1 MKNFMA
7 PTLYRTSMVLAFV
20 LLFVGTAN
28 ADALYRQLDM
38 GMSGTDIS
46 TLQTFLAQ
54 DKTLYPQGLITG
66 YFGFLTQAA
75 VSNFQSRNGIPA
87 VGRVGPATLPVLNL
101 QIGGGT
107 ANTTF
112 APIITSVSIN
122 SSRSSAN
129 VSWYTNKASQGVVYY
144 STSPLSTYENINSV
158 TVSGQTAMSTTN
170 FVNSQNV
177 TLPNLQANTIY
188 YYLIYTTDQSGNVSV
203 TWPSAFQTTN

>member
-1 MKNFMA
+1 MKNFMN
-7 PTLYRTSMVLAFV
+7 PTLYRASMALAFV

-38 GMSGTDIS
+38 GMSGSDI
-46 TLQTFLAQ
+46 TILQTFLAQ

-107 ANTTF
+107 SDTNL

-122 SSRSSAN
+122 SSRNSAN
-129 VSWYTNKASQGVVYY
+129 VSWYTNKVSRGVVYY
-144 STSPLSTYENINSV
+144 STSPLSTYENLNSV
-158 TVSGQTAMSTTN
+158 TVSGLTAMSTTN
-170 FVNSQNV
+170 YINSQNV
-177 TLPNLQANTIY
+177 TLSNLQTNTVY